1 MCRLNSSHSGARTKF
16 LTLSGLLAGLIGVWQ
31 FRKLFK
37 IIPDLRIPL
46 NFAGF
51 VFFIPIIFSLIFLVL
66 AFLNHKQNKV
76 ILQSLDCLSQNKK
89 KTTIFVLGSLII
101 FVFIIS
107 RTANLDDQ
115 VLNLAM
121 SGIGLL
127 FYGLALITL
136 IFSIFI
142 RIKSHK
148 NQSDCFLVGTLL
160 VITAAWLF
168 MIVTRIGLQPDLAYW
183 NVAGVPMMWV
193 SLASIIVLILLL
205 DSFVSWIKTKTN
217 RKLDDRLQVLLE
229 VLLVLAIW
237 LAASFLWIKTPYSN
251 SYFLL
256 GPLLPDGHYWP
267 ASDAR
272 LMDLG
277 GQYLIIG
284 GKLETPYFTEKP
296 FYALFLGIL
305 HFLFGQSYQ
314 VVTNV
319 QILFLAFI
327 PVLLYYLG
335 KQLSGKLFG
344 IALSIFAIVKEA
356 TAILFTYKISVSNSR
371 LMMTELPSA
380 LLLIIVAILVFKWLK
395 EDEPTYALPLL
406 AGTTIGIASYV
417 RSNNLVVLF
426 VLIIFLVLT
435 GAKNLRNRLPQIGF
449 FILGVGL
456 VILPWTVYSRITYGK
471 DPITWKVQEALSTRF
486 NVTEKEEFD
495 ETPGIP
501 NHPLPDPTLA
511 STNSDTFSTFSDSST
526 TETKQEE
533 TQPEKLYESKVS
545 KVIGHFLNNQVK
557 ALFIL
562 PFQLYPARPTG
573 ILEQQY
579 WHEPVNWSGE
589 MPAEHIVAFVLNLVL
604 ISLGVS
610 FAWKT
615 FRWAGLV
622 PLVIEM
628 AYYLSNALVRTSGS
642 RYLVAVDW
650 VVYLYFL
657 LGIWTFLQSSR
668 LLSST
673 MATER
678 ECNKVPWKGF
688 WISLS
693 LSLIIGLSL
702 PALNMIFPALY
713 TNESKAEVANQLPME
728 KIELEV
734 GITPAAMQTFYDK
747 PDTVFLYGREIYPA
761 FIQTDQVPGVQALT
775 FSLLTPKLYEIIIP
789 YGIEPDEPL
798 PAGEGMIVIG
808 CRIPDTNQVL
818 AYLGY
823 FVNSDQLI
831 WSTSTTF
838 NDICD

>member
-1 MCRLNSSHSGARTKF
+1 MNRRNSFHFGIRTIF
-16 LTLSGLLAGLIGVWQ
+16 LTLSGLLAGLVAVWQ
-31 FRKLFK
+31 FRKLFQ
-37 IIPDLRIPL
+37 IIPDFPIPL
-46 NFAGF
+46 NFACF
-51 VFFIPIIFSLIFLVL
+51 VFFIPLIISLIFLIL
-66 AFLNHKQNKV
+66 AFLNHKQNKI
-76 ILQSLDCLSQNKK
+76 ILQSFDYLSQNKK

-121 SGIGLL
+121 SGIGIL
-127 FYGLALITL
+127 FYGLSLITL
-136 IFSIFI
+136 IISIFI
-142 RIKSHK
+142 RKKSHK
-148 NQSDCFLVGTLL
+148 DQSDCFLVGTLL
-160 VITAAWLF
+160 VITASWLF
-168 MIVTRIGLQPDLAYW
+168 MIATRIGLQPDLAYW

-229 VLLVLAIW
+229 VLLVFTIW
-237 LAASFLWIKTPYSN
+237 FAASFLWIKTPYSN
-251 SYFLL
+251 SHFLF
-256 GPLLPDGHYWP
+256 GPLPPNGHYWP
-267 ASDAR
+267 AHDAK

-314 VVTNV
+314 AVTNV
-319 QILFLAFI
+319 QIMFLAFI

-335 KQLSGKLFG
+335 KQLSGRLFG
-344 IALSIFAIVKEA
+344 LALSIFAIIKEA
-356 TAILFTYKISVSNSR
+356 TAILFTFKISVSNSR

-380 LLLIIVAILVFKWLK
+380 LLLIMVAILLFKWLK
-395 EDEPTYALPLL
+395 EDEPTHALPLL
-406 AGTTIGIASYV
+406 AGTTIGIASNV
-417 RSNNLVVLF
+417 RSNNLVVLCVVIVF
-426 VLIIFLVLT
+426 LILS
-435 GAKNLRNRLPQIGF
+435 GAKNLRKRLLQIGF

-471 DPITWKVQEALSTRF
+471 DPITWKIRAALSTRF
-486 NVTEKEEFD
+486 QATNREEH
-495 ETPGIP
+495 EESSGIP
-501 NHPLPDPTLA
+501 NQPLPDPTLA
-511 STNSDTFSTFSDSST
+511 PTNSDTFSTFSDPLI

-533 TQPEKLYESKVS
+533 TQPENLYESKVS
-545 KVIGHFLNNQVK
+545 MVIGHFLNNQVK

-562 PFQLYPARPTG
+562 PFQLYPARPTA

-589 MPAEHIVAFVLNLVL
+589 MPTEHIVAFVLNLVL

-615 FRWAGLV
+615 FRWAGLI

-668 LLSST
+668 LLSSIMPT
-673 MATER
+673 KRKYSKT
-678 ECNKVPWKGF
+678 PLKGF
-688 WISLS
+688 WISFS

-702 PALNMIFPALY
+702 PVLNLIFPALY
-713 TNESKAEVANQLPME
+713 NNESKADVANRLPME
-728 KIELEV
+728 KIETEI

-747 PDTVFLYGREIYPA
+747 PDSVFLYGREIYPA
-761 FIQTDQVPGVQALT
+761 FLETGQGPDSQSLT
-775 FSLLTPKLYEIIIP
+775 FSLLTPKFYEIVIP
-789 YGIEPDEPL
+789 YGIEPNEPL
-798 PAGEGMIVIG
+798 PAGEGMLVVG
-808 CRIPDTNQVL
+808 CKMPDTNQIL

-823 FVNSDQLI
+823 FIDSDQLI

-838 NDICD
+838 NDICP